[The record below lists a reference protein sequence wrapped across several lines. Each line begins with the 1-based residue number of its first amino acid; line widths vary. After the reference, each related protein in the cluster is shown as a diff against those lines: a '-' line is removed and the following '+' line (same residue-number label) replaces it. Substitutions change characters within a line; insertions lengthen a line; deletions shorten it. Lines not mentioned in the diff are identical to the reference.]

1 MGGGQGG
8 GPGPHGSLVPVVGAN
23 RTNVPVIRPGGPTP
37 GTVAMTESMNTHL
50 NFPVRE
56 NPHQTAVLK
65 WPYPVPIISTRRG

>member
-50 NFPVRE
+50 NFPRPGKPPSNRCLE
-56 NPHQTAVLK
+56 MAIPR
-65 WPYPVPIISTRRG
+65 PYN